1 MNGRMN
7 EYPNKTYSNKTATN
21 AYQFNINPA
30 HFIFL
35 DISEVINEKQ
45 WDWNSTL
52 SDKLGVVKSNPMN
65 SVWDTFARQ
74 TNIIL
79 SRKRTAGTWDF
90 HPFFQRNIIFQTFNF
105 GFKMLIFQGA
115 GWFSH
120 HKNLLLSSSPNGT
133 SSQQLLGMSHPKP
146 PRMSVKA
153 SYTRVILVE
162 SRNNDLANG
171 GQWHFRAIESG
182 SISQPHATKIHVVP
196 GKSMVWVVVVSGP
209 KIQKILRWMRWYSF
223 Q

>member
-1 MNGRMN
+1 
-7 EYPNKTYSNKTATN
+7 
-21 AYQFNINPA
+21 
-30 HFIFL
+30 
-35 DISEVINEKQ
+35 
-45 WDWNSTL
+45 
-52 SDKLGVVKSNPMN
+52 MN

-79 SRKRTAGTWDF
+79 SRNRTAGTWDF

-105 GFKMLIFQGA
+105 GFKILIVQGA

-133 SSQQLLGMSHPKP
+133 SRQQLLGMWHPKP

-171 GQWHFRAIESG
+171 FMTFQGCLNLDRFHN
-182 SISQPHATKIHVVP
+182 PM
-196 GKSMVWVVVVSGP
+196 GKKNMLFLGNSMVWVVVVSGLGFRKFFVDDIYFSNFQHLFSNFCLYRDLP
-209 KIQKILRWMRWYSF
+209 SCIRALWSF
-223 Q
+223 R